1 MNIQYYADDGTI
13 KNLGDDELQHWKYIK
28 KIKTGS
34 GWRYFYSPEELRQFY
49 NEGKKKVDSIPRLQ
63 KHGDK
68 YYIADK
74 KTQKKI
80 EKSGAGGNDYY
91 VDKKAY
97 KKRSKEGNEPLRKL
111 GVNPKTLSTDRSILE
126 FNAKE
131 TNRIRD
137 EKEKYDIGYRYGN
150 ELSKSLYRAKSL
162 AKQKS
167 YEGAAKGQTKKYEQ
181 YEAKNVTNRKISEIK
196 NKTSKGK
203 SAVKKKLNKA
213 KKTVK
218 NEVKGVK
225 RASNALSKNGKVEGV
240 YEGNGAKKFYP
251 MKYDKKK
258 RLYTSSGKAKKTGK
272 IERRMINSY
281 RKRHP
286 YE

>member
-1 MNIQYYADDGTI
+1 MLYQGSDGQVHV
-13 KNLGDDELQHWKYIK
+13 LGDGEELKHWKYIK
-28 KIKTGS
+28 KIKSGN
-34 GWRYFYSPEELRQFY
+34 GWRYFYSQDEINAYMKEVQGAAKGVK
-49 NEGKKKVDSIPRLQ
+49 NKIDSIPRLQ

-97 KKRSKEGNEPLRKL
+97 KKRSKEGNEALRKL
-111 GVNPKTLSTDRSILE
+111 GVNPKTLSTDRSRLE

-131 TNRIRD
+131 TKRIRD
-137 EKEKYDIGYRYGN
+137 EKEKYDMRYRYGN

-181 YEAKNVTNRKISEIK
+181 YEAKNVLSRPFS
-196 NKTSKGK
+196 S
-203 SAVKKKLNKA
+203 VKKKAQKKINKGKKKIERKINNTPITTNDVYVNGKKVKTETYTVGDARRDYREA
-213 KKTVK
+213 KKTYK
-218 NEVKGVK
+218 KLK
-225 RASNALSKNGKVEGV
+225 KYYGK
-240 YEGNGAKKFYP
+240 
-251 MKYDKKK
+251 
-258 RLYTSSGKAKKTGK
+258 
-272 IERRMINSY
+272 
-281 RKRHP
+281 
-286 YE
+286 